1 MEYSAILLAGG
12 KSSRMGKNKAELIYK
27 GKTFRE
33 IQFDKLRELGISDII
48 VSGYGEGMVPDE
60 KPDCGPMGGISTC
73 LRLAK
78 FDNCIVLPIDTPLVT
93 GDILR
98 ALMTAHHGDVTV
110 LSHGEE
116 LEPLIGIYSRSII
129 PVMEKLL
136 TENRYALRR
145 IFPQVEFTACEF
157 NGDLRLI
164 KNYNTPED
172 YAELI
177 GG

>member
-1 MEYSAILLAGG
+1 MEFSAILLAGG

-60 KPDCGPMGGISTC
+60 KPGCGPMGGICTC
-73 LRLAK
+73 LKHVR
-78 FDNCIVLPIDTPLVT
+78 NESCIVLPIDTPLVSC
-93 GDILR
+93 DILR
-98 ALMTAHHGDVTV
+98 SLMEAHSGGVTV
-110 LSHGEE
+110 LTHGGEQ
-116 LEPLIGIYSRSII
+116 EPLIAVYSRAVI
-129 PVMEKLL
+129 PVMEKQLN
-136 TENRYALRR
+136 EERYALRR
-145 IFPQVEFTACEF
+145 IFPQVKYTECEYS
-157 NGDLRLI
+157 GDLRLI